1 MSSSTHPHAQA
12 MIALVGGLAQIAGHR
27 ANAEAGR
34 DRLRYQHAIAE
45 LQASSLS
52 EVLDAVITRRVAVV
66 QDGFTQVLQHYADQA
81 GHYMAQQERYAAAE
95 LDTSDPLRRI
105 ELRKRIND
113 VDTELRQIQIDAK
126 QLYARMTEV
135 VMLIGGV
142 SMRLDDKLAQR
153 LMLAAPG
160 L

>member
-1 MSSSTHPHAQA
+1 MNASTHPHAQA
-12 MIALVGGLAQIAGHR
+12 MVALVGGLAQIAAHR
-27 ANAEAGR
+27 ANTEAGR

-52 EVLDAVITRRVAVV
+52 NVLDAVINRRVAVV
-66 QDGFTQVLQHYADQA
+66 QDGFMQVLQHYADQA
-81 GHYMAQQERYAAAE
+81 QHYMAQQERYAAAE

-113 VDTELRQIQIDAK
+113 VDAELRQIRIDAK

-135 VMLIGGV
+135 VTLIGGT
-142 SMRLDDKLAQR
+142 SMRPDDGLVQR
-153 LMLAAPG
+153 LMLTAPG
-160 L
+160 I